1 MANENIPESP
11 LARTSSRMVAGPVKG
26 ASTSPPRSGTQS
38 AASADRSGGDNSTV
52 SKLADTA
59 QQTTQQA
66 ADGLRKTASSLASD
80 TRDRMKGLLG
90 EKVASGAEFVDQV
103 GSSTRRAADD
113 LERNSPL
120 ISGLLRDASVRI
132 EEFSQTLHAKS
143 VDELV
148 ETASRYA
155 RRQPAMLF
163 GAAAVAGF
171 ALFRLLKAGSEE
183 GSLRRGFTTHGLSER
198 RIHDSPSVLPEG

>member
-1 MANENIPESP
+1 
-11 LARTSSRMVAGPVKG
+11 
-26 ASTSPPRSGTQS
+26 
-38 AASADRSGGDNSTV
+38 
-52 SKLADTA
+52 
-59 QQTTQQA
+59 
-66 ADGLRKTASSLASD
+66 
-80 TRDRMKGLLG
+80 MKGLLG
-90 EKVASGAEFVDQV
+90 EKLASGAEFVGQV

-113 LERNSPL
+113 LGPNSPL
-120 ISGLLRDASVRI
+120 ISGLLRDASVWI
-132 EEFSQTLHAKS
+132 DEFSRTLHAKS

-171 ALFRLLKAGSEE
+171 SLFRLLKAGSEE
-183 GSLRRGFTTHGLSER
+183 GSNTNGLSER